1 MSHPVSSAAGEFPL
15 QIRRRGLR
23 PYRETWLEMR
33 AFTEQRLPDT
43 PDQLWLL
50 QHPPVFTLGT
60 AGKAHHILDA
70 GEIPV
75 IESDRGGQ
83 VTYHGPG
90 QLVAYLLLDLKRHRM
105 GVRRLVTAM
114 EQSVIQLLAAH
125 GIRGVSRP
133 NAPGVYVED
142 AKIAA
147 LGLRIRRGCCYHG
160 LSLNVE
166 MDLSPFERINPC
178 GYEGLAVTSLSEL
191 GLPLTIPQ
199 VESLLPRYIMH
210 QLQQAA
216 GESR

>member
-105 GVRRLVTAM
+105 GVRQLVTAM
-114 EQSVIQLLAAH
+114 EQGVIQLLAAH

-133 NAPGVYVED
+133 DAPGVYVED

>member
-33 AFTEQRLPDT
+33 AFTEQRLPNT

-105 GVRRLVTAM
+105 GVRRLVTTM
-114 EQSVIQLLAAH
+114 EQSVIQLLVAH

-133 NAPGVYVED
+133 DAPGVYVED

>member
-23 PYRETWLEMR
+23 PYREAWLEMR

-133 NAPGVYVED
+133 DAPGVYVED

>member
-114 EQSVIQLLAAH
+114 ERSVIQLLAAH

-133 NAPGVYVED
+133 DAPGVYVED

-199 VESLLPRYIMH
+199 VESLLTRYIMH

>member
-105 GVRRLVTAM
+105 GVRQLVTAM
-114 EQSVIQLLAAH
+114 EQGVIQLLADH

-133 NAPGVYVED
+133 DAPGVYVED

>member
-133 NAPGVYVED
+133 DAPGVYVED